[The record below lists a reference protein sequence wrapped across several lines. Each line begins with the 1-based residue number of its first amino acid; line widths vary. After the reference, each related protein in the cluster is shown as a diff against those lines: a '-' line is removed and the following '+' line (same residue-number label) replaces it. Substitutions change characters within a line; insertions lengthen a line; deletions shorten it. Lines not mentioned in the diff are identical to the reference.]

1 MIESEILEKE
11 HSDLIEKILSLDIE
25 CNSTSNSRY
34 LKALDYLKALVN
46 LLEIQKL
53 YKQYFEG
60 HISSLND
67 RVQTPFSVSNNDI
80 IEENDKL
87 DPNNINKENKSNY
100 QNKLQL
106 GLNSNV
112 DEESSKISK
121 TKTLLKNTKINNM
134 SSYIKNNNIIKSK
147 INNMK

>member
-34 LKALDYLKALVN
+34 LKALGYLKALVN

-80 IEENDKL
+80 IEENNKL

>member
-80 IEENDKL
+80 IEENNKL